1 MLDKDV
7 LFEKHKEK
15 IHCVKTR
22 NEPLATLKGIVDIKE
37 APISIIYK
45 EHLEML
51 KIDVIHSIYSQQEK
65 TIEFR
70 LFYVADNSK
79 SNIYYQSYA
88 KNPITLPGLKKET
101 IYIIFEESLGI
112 METNCSLLA
121 IDFRI
126 RQGIEQEH
134 LDNRDIYFLDY
145 VSNFENRS
153 LFE

>member
-1 MLDKDV
+1 
-7 LFEKHKEK
+7 
-15 IHCVKTR
+15 
-22 NEPLATLKGIVDIKE
+22 
-37 APISIIYK
+37 
-45 EHLEML
+45 ML
-51 KIDVIHSIYSQQEK
+51 KINVLHSIYARKEK
-65 TIEFR
+65 KIEFR
-70 LFYVADNSK
+70 LFYVSDNSK

-112 METNCSLLA
+112 METNCNLLA

>member
-1 MLDKDV
+1 MLDSDF
-7 LFEKHKEK
+7 LFEKYKKK

-22 NEPLATLKGIVDIKE
+22 NEPLTTLKEIVDIKE
-37 APISIIYK
+37 APISSIYK

-51 KIDVIHSIYSQQEK
+51 KINVVHSIYDRKEK
-65 TIEFR
+65 KIEFR

-79 SNIYYQSYA
+79 SKIYYRSYE
-88 KNPITLPGLKKET
+88 KKPTTLLGLKKET

-112 METNCSLLA
+112 METNCDLLA

>member
-1 MLDKDV
+1 M
-7 LFEKHKEK
+7 
-15 IHCVKTR
+15 
-22 NEPLATLKGIVDIKE
+22 
-37 APISIIYK
+37 
-45 EHLEML
+45 
-51 KIDVIHSIYSQQEK
+51 Q
-65 TIEFR
+65 
-70 LFYVADNSK
+70 
-79 SNIYYQSYA
+79 

-112 METNCSLLA
+112 METNCNLLA

>member
-1 MLDKDV
+1 M
-7 LFEKHKEK
+7 
-15 IHCVKTR
+15 KTR
-22 NEPLATLKGIVDIKE
+22 NEPLATLKELVDVKE
-37 APISIIYK
+37 TPISIIYK

-51 KIDVIHSIYSQQEK
+51 KINVLHSIYDRKEK
-65 TIEFR
+65 TIDFQ

-88 KNPITLPGLKKET
+88 KNPTTLPGLKKET
-101 IYIIFEESLGI
+101 IYIIFEESIGI
-112 METNCSLLA
+112 METNCDLLA

>member
-1 MLDKDV
+1 MLDSDF
-7 LFEKHKEK
+7 LFEKYKEK

-22 NEPLATLKGIVDIKE
+22 NEPLATLKELVDVTE
-37 APISIIYK
+37 TPISIIYK

-51 KIDVIHSIYSQQEK
+51 KINVLHSIYARKEK
-65 TIEFR
+65 KIEFR

-112 METNCSLLA
+112 METNCNLLA

>member
-1 MLDKDV
+1 M
-7 LFEKHKEK
+7 
-15 IHCVKTR
+15 KTR
-22 NEPLATLKGIVDIKE
+22 NEPLATLKELVDVKE
-37 APISIIYK
+37 TPISIIYK

-51 KIDVIHSIYSQQEK
+51 KINVRHSIHDRKEK

-126 RQGIEQEH
+126 RLGIEQEH

>member
-1 MLDKDV
+1 M
-7 LFEKHKEK
+7 
-15 IHCVKTR
+15 KTR
-22 NEPLATLKGIVDIKE
+22 NEPLATLKELVDVKE
-37 APISIIYK
+37 TPISIIYK

-51 KIDVIHSIYSQQEK
+51 KINVRHSIHDRKEK

-112 METNCSLLA
+112 METNCNLLA

-153 LFE
+153 FFE

>member
-1 MLDKDV
+1 MLDSDF
-7 LFEKHKEK
+7 LFEKYKEK

-22 NEPLATLKGIVDIKE
+22 NEPLTILKEIVDIKE
-37 APISIIYK
+37 APISSIYK

-51 KIDVIHSIYSQQEK
+51 KINVLHSIYDRKEK
-65 TIEFR
+65 KIEFR

-112 METNCSLLA
+112 METNCNLLA

-153 LFE
+153 FFE

>member
-1 MLDKDV
+1 MLDKDF
-7 LFEKHKEK
+7 LFEKYKEK

-22 NEPLATLKGIVDIKE
+22 NEPFATLKGIVDIKE
-37 APISIIYK
+37 APISTIYN

-51 KIDVIHSIYSQQEK
+51 KINVVHSIYSRQEK
-65 TIEFR
+65 AIEFR
-70 LFYVADNSK
+70 LFYVEDNSK
-79 SNIYYQSYA
+79 SKIYYQSYA

-112 METNCSLLA
+112 IETNCDLLA

-134 LDNRDIYFLDY
+134 LDDRDIYFLHY

-153 LFE
+153 FFE